1 MKVETFS
8 FQKYGTLD
16 GVVKSVATEAK
27 EDEKR
32 GLIYQVLIATSRDH
46 YVIDEERVPL
56 LPGMSVTGEIKIRQK
71 RIIEYFLDTFK
82 RYVSE
87 SLRER

>member
-1 MKVETFS
+1 M
-8 FQKYGTLD
+8 
-16 GVVKSVATEAK
+16 
-27 EDEKR
+27 
-32 GLIYQVLIATSRDH
+32 TSRDH

-56 LPGMSVTGEIKIRQK
+56 LPGMSVTGEIKIRRK